1 MEYRGKFSMGYLPE
15 SRSAGFLG
23 HALPCSPS
31 STRCNAL
38 CLVRLRSVRLGNL
51 VVIAALRDQSGSY
64 GSVDRSR
71 NCLRHNRK
79 LVHWSESYP
88 MPAISEWIVG
98 LRAATLGRL

>member
-31 STRCNAL
+31 STRCNAF
-38 CLVRLRSVRLGNL
+38 CLVRLRSVLLGNL
-51 VVIAALRDQSGSY
+51 MVIAALHGQSRSY

-71 NCLRHNRK
+71 KGLQHNRE
-79 LVHWSESYP
+79 LVHRSKSYP
-88 MPAISEWIVG
+88 MPAVSEWILG
-98 LRAATLGRL
+98 L